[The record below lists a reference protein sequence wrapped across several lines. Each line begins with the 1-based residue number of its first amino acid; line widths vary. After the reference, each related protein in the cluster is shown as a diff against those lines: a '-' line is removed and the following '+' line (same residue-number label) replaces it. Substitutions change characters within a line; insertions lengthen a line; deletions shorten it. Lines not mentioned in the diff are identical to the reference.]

1 MGYGDQPAPGGL
13 PGHSQTLACPL
24 VGGTSE
30 HVLVVSC
37 DSGGGAG
44 PPLTRGQEAPWAPA
58 SRQGFQLHLGLTQG
72 YFMAS
77 VAQGTSALWTPS
89 SIKKN
94 DMTVV
99 IKKI

>member
-1 MGYGDQPAPGGL
+1 MGYGGQPAPGGL

-30 HVLVVSC
+30 HMPVVSC
-37 DSGGGAG
+37 GSRGGAG
-44 PPLTRGQEAPWAPA
+44 PPLTRGQEAPWALG
-58 SRQGFQLHLGLTQG
+58 SRQGFWLYMGLTQG
-72 YFMAS
+72 YLMAS

-94 DMTVV
+94 NMTVV